1 MDSPEIVAFN
11 VEPVSDLIPKE
22 IAKELYIAIKENQ
35 MRGLIDNQVFFAE
48 MLHCLN
54 YKLDPAELQWR
65 PPTQQVELVKLLQSL
80 LALDEWKRAEFHS
93 RSLDTQLIAFIHF
106 WARLQRAELD
116 ARGLQSANN
125 LPFSGGYE
133 TRKTFNK
140 ILEDLEAYP
149 GHQEDG
155 FLNYIRAKVLVHLRR
170 KADAREVL
178 LTSINQVPC
187 NWLAWTMLHKFVDC
201 KETLADI
208 SALLCRHWLK
218 RLFLAD
224 VRCAVLPLAQDEDVT
239 DVYKEM
245 LDIFKDSPY
254 ILTQMAIK
262 LQSQR
267 QVCSAIQLFRQVRS
281 LDPYRLQQLDVY
293 SNLLYVVHH
302 ETELTYLAHFCADV
316 NKYCKETCA
325 IIANFLSLRGQHE
338 KAVEY
343 YRRALKLDPEY
354 SQGWTLMGHECLEIK
369 DTTSA
374 IEAYRQ
380 ATNINE
386 RDYHA
391 WYGLGQ
397 LFEVLKMPYF
407 ALRYHQ
413 KAHSLRPS
421 DSRILVAMADC
432 YQKLGEMDDA
442 KKCFYKAYQT
452 GDIEGMVL
460 HNLARLHEELGEKE
474 LALECFRKF
483 LEECD
488 ERKLTDVEEQGDAF
502 LYLARAYLEEGKL
515 DDALIFAQKGFGY
528 AQRREESKMIIK
540 LIAAARDAEGGNGH
554 SNVTAIASGS
564 GAEDSAPTFKFTTP
578 KSSGATS

>member
-1 MDSPEIVAFN
+1 MEESPEITISLELVG
-11 VEPVSDLIPKE
+11 DLNPRE
-22 IAKELYIAIKENQ
+22 IARELYAAIKENQ
-35 MRGLIDNQVFFAE
+35 IRGLVDNQVFFAE

-54 YKLDPAELQWR
+54 YRLDPSEARWR
-65 PPTQQVELVKLLQSL
+65 PPAQRVELIKLLQSL
-80 LALDEWKRAEFHS
+80 VALEEWRRVEFHS
-93 RSLDTQLIAFIHF
+93 RSLETPVIAFMHF

-133 TRKTFNK
+133 TRKTFSK
-140 ILEDLEAYP
+140 ILEDIEAYS
-149 GHQEDG
+149 GHRGDG
-155 FLNYIRAKVLVHLRR
+155 FLNYIRARVLVHLRR
-170 KADAREVL
+170 KSDAREVL
-178 LTSINQVPC
+178 LTSINQTPC

-224 VRCAVLPLAQDEDVT
+224 VRCAILPLSQDEDVT
-239 DVYKEM
+239 DVYKDM
-245 LDIFKDSPY
+245 LETFRDAPY
-254 ILTQMAIK
+254 ILTQMAITQ
-262 LQSQR
+262 QSQR
-267 QVCSAIQLFRQVRS
+267 QVYSAVQLFKQVRS
-281 LDPYRLQQLDVY
+281 IDPYRLQQLDVY
-293 SNLLYVVHH
+293 SNLLYVQQA
-302 ETELTYLAHFCADV
+302 ETELTYLAHFCV
-316 NKYCKETCA
+316 SINKYCKETCA
-325 IIANFLSLRGQHE
+325 VVANFLSLRGQHE

-354 SQGWTLMGHECLEIK
+354 SQGWTLMGHECVEIK

-397 LFEVLKMPYF
+397 LFEVLKMPNF

-432 YQKLGEMDDA
+432 YRKIGETDDA
-442 KKCFYKAYQT
+442 KKCYYKAYQT

-460 HNLARLHEELGEKE
+460 HNLGRLHEELGEKE
-474 LALECFRKF
+474 LARECFRKF
-483 LEECD
+483 LEECE
-488 ERKLTDVEEQGDAF
+488 ERRLPDVEEHGDAY
-502 LYLARAYLEEGKL
+502 LYLARAYLEEGHL
-515 DDALIFAQKGFGY
+515 DEALIFAQKGFGY
-528 AQRREESKMIIK
+528 VQRREESKMVIK
-540 LIAAARDAEGGNGH
+540 QIAVARDAEGGPST
-554 SNVTAIASGS
+554 SNVTATAMPGGVATSL
-564 GAEDSAPTFKFTTP
+564 PMFKFTTP
-578 KSSGATS
+578 KSTSTWS